1 MEESWSEINGFNGK
15 YMISDEGRVWSNN
28 YNKELKQI
36 DNGKG
41 YLRVNL
47 CFNAKCKA
55 ILVHRLVAE
64 HFLPKEKGKHYINH
78 KDENSKNNKLSN
90 LEWCTFEYNINYG
103 NHNSNVAN
111 SLKVSSTRKHYDKSQ
126 SIPVVGISIKTG
138 ECKYYK
144 SMMEAERN
152 GFHSG
157 HISDCVR
164 GINKSHKGYKWF
176 KQSEYKGVS

>member
-1 MEESWSEINGFNGK
+1 MEESLSEINGFNGK
-15 YMISDEGRVWSNN
+15 YMISDKGRVWSNN

-47 CFNAKCKA
+47 CFNSKCKA

-64 HFLPKEKGKHYINH
+64 TFLSKNSKDQCINH
-78 KDENSKNNKLSN
+78 IDENRKNNCLSN
-90 LEWCTFEYNINYG
+90 LEWCTYKHNANHGTKNIRM
-103 NHNSNVAN
+103 V
-111 SLKVSSTRKHYDKSQ
+111 KSRETSPKWLREQ
-126 SIPVVGISIKTG
+126 TIPVVGVNVKTG
-138 ECKYYK
+138 ECNYYK

>member
-15 YMISDEGRVWSNN
+15 YMISDKGRVWSNN

-47 CFNAKCKA
+47 CFNSKCKA
-55 ILVHRLVAE
+55 ILVYRLVAE
-64 HFLPKEKGKHYINH
+64 TFLSKNSKDQCINH
-78 KDENSKNNKLSN
+78 IDENRKNNCLSN
-90 LEWCTFEYNINYG
+90 LEWCTYKHNANHGTKNIRM
-103 NHNSNVAN
+103 V
-111 SLKVSSTRKHYDKSQ
+111 KSRETSPKWLREQ
-126 SIPVVGISIKTG
+126 TIPVVGVNVKTG
-138 ECKYYK
+138 ECNYYK

>member
-1 MEESWSEINGFNGK
+1 MEENWSNIKGFNGK
-15 YMISDEGRVWSNN
+15 YMISDKGRVWSNN

-64 HFLPKEKGKHYINH
+64 HFLTKEKGKQYINH
-78 KDENSKNNKLSN
+78 KDENSRNNKLSN

-103 NHNSNVAN
+103 NHNSNVSN
-111 SLKVSSTRKHYDKSQ
+111 SLKLSNTRKRYDKSQ
-126 SIPVVGISIKTG
+126 SIPVVGINIETG
-138 ECKYYK
+138 ECNYYK